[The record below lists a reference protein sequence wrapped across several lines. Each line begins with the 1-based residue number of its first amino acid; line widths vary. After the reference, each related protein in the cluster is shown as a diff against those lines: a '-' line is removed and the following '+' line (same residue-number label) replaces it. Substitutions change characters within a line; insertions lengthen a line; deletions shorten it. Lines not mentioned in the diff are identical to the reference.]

1 MAHESSPPAE
11 CTAAFERAMHSVRGA
26 AQRRDVLL
34 ADGVRVMREALA
46 RNERDARVW
55 IYLGELE
62 LQRGKADAALSAFE
76 RAIALDPRDALAHSG
91 FAYGLVELRRESD
104 AEAALERALERFESA
119 LLHGQLGSL
128 LIGQGRYDEA
138 AVQVELGLALEP
150 DNEELLL
157 LHARHLSESLEQKQA
172 TLERALASDPDFV
185 DALAELGALFLAL
198 DEPDK
203 AQRCLERALELEPEC
218 VDALHEACALHLAD
232 DPREALRL
240 AGRSLEVDPEDPR
253 GWSLMGQAL
262 WHLGRKDKAHR
273 ALERACAIRPVR
285 MEGARAYW
293 LRACLSEEEGLLQHA
308 IWRLEEAA
316 PFAHLWPPVAADLGR
331 LYAEV
336 GRTKDAQ
343 RWLQIAL
350 EHDTDD
356 RASRQILRRL
366 ELS

>member
-1 MAHESSPPAE
+1 MSTESSPPAE
-11 CTAAFERAMHSVRGA
+11 CTAAFERAMHSVRA
-26 AQRRDVLL
+26 SATKRDHLL
-34 ADGVRVMREALA
+34 ADGVRVMREALS
-46 RNERDARVW
+46 RNDADPRVW

-62 LQRGKADAALSAFE
+62 LQRGRADSALTAFR
-76 RAIALDPRDALAHSG
+76 RAIELDPSDVLAHSG
-91 FAYGLVELRRESD
+91 FAYGLVELRRED
-104 AEAALERALERFESA
+104 EAERALAHALAGHGCA

-138 AVQVELGLALEP
+138 AVQVDLGLALEP
-150 DNEELLL
+150 ENEELLL
-157 LHARHLSESLEQKQA
+157 LHARHLCESLEEKQA
-172 TLERALASDPDFV
+172 VLERALASDPDFV
-185 DALAELGALFLAL
+185 DALAELGALFAAFGR
-198 DEPDK
+198 PD
-203 AQRCLERALELEPEC
+203 AAERCLVRALELEPEC
-218 VDALHEACALHLAD
+218 LDALHELAALRLER
-232 DPREALRL
+232 DPRESLRL

-285 MEGARAYW
+285 LEGARAFW

-316 PFAHLWPPVAADLGR
+316 PYAHLWPPVAADLGR

-343 RWLQIAL
+343 RWLHVAL

-366 ELS
+366 ELG